1 MSNQESK
8 DQEGWVQLVVP
19 PQPQVWGVKAQVPK
33 GFPGRLQSM
42 E

>member
-1 MSNQESK
+1 M
-8 DQEGWVQLVVP
+8 DQEGCVQLLLP
-19 PQPQVWGVKAQVPK
+19 PHPQVWAVKAQVPK